1 MHITFDIC
9 DRCGN
14 ILTNNAEY
22 EIRAFKKGEN
32 DGGYR
37 LCYNCYFKLTSMLND
52 ECFGKSDLIMK
63 EFVKTFNEQ
72 FNKEQFN
79 K

>member
-1 MHITFDIC
+1 MHITFDVC

-14 ILTNNAEY
+14 ILTNKAEY

-52 ECFGKSDLIMK
+52 KCFGKSDLIMK

-72 FNKEQFN
+72 FNKE
-79 K
+79 

>member
-1 MHITFDIC
+1 MHITFDVC

-14 ILTNNAEY
+14 ILNNAEY
-22 EIRAFKKGEN
+22 EIRALKKGEN

-37 LCYNCYFKLTSMLND
+37 LCYDCYFKLTSILNN
-52 ECFGKSDLIMK
+52 ECFGKSDRIMK

-79 K
+79 G

>member
-1 MHITFDIC
+1 MHITFDVC

-22 EIRAFKKGEN
+22 EIRALKNGEN

-37 LCYNCYFKLTSMLND
+37 LCYNCYLKLTSMLND
-52 ECFGKSDLIMK
+52 ECYGKSDLIMK
-63 EFVKTFNEQ
+63 EFIQAFNKR
-72 FNKEQFN
+72 FNKE
-79 K
+79 